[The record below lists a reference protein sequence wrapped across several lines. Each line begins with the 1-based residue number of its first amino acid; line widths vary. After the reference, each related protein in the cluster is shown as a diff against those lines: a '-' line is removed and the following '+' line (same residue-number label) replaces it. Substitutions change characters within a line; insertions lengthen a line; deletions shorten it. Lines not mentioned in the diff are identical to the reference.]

1 MYPGRMLPWALAL
14 WSCESDTV
22 VDGTLV
28 ATDADADSDA
38 DTDADSDAD
47 TDADSDADTD
57 ADADTGPALPAPDW
71 SLADVNDTS
80 PTFGQQVSP
89 RDQLLKVSGWYFTHA
104 T

>member
-1 MYPGRMLPWALAL
+1 MLPWMLAL
-14 WSCESDTV
+14 WSCEADTV

-28 ATDADADSDA
+28 ASDADTDA

-57 ADADTGPALPAPDW
+57 ADTDTAVHTGPVLPAPDW

-80 PTFGQQVSP
+80 PSYAQQVSP
-89 RDQLLKVSGWYFTHA
+89 RDELLKVSGWYFTHA